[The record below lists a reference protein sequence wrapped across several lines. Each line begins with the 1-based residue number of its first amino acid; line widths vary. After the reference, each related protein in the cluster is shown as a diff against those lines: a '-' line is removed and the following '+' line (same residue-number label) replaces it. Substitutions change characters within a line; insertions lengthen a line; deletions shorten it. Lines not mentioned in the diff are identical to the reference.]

1 MSEDRSQIFT
11 RCSSRCDTVE
21 TFPFDILKY
30 IRPSRYS
37 AGHPK
42 NHRLKYADI
51 ICTFDIEATNLDEVK
66 QAVMYHWQA
75 CVDGMICVGRTW
87 EEFQRFLDGIDQWL
101 PKGLCL
107 VFYVHNLGYEFQFLR
122 AVHDFTEEEV
132 FCLSGRKVAK
142 CNIGERF
149 EFRCSYCLT
158 NMSLREFLK
167 KMGVEHQKLELDYS
181 VRRFPWTPLSDQELE
196 YCIIDVLGLYE
207 ALRKMFKA
215 DGTTI
220 SNVPLT
226 STGYVR
232 KDFKKAMRDGGFIPL
247 VRECRPSYDVYLA
260 LRRAFRGGNTHA
272 NRCYTGIILENVTSY
287 DRASS
292 YPDVLVNMPYPV
304 KPFIKDRVTDPEQLL
319 DGFPYVMCIDFFDV
333 DLIDPFWGCP
343 YLSIHKCY
351 NLQGAINDN
360 GRVVR
365 AKRFQTWLTDIDF
378 MIVRQQYKWSKAV
391 ITKCYRS
398 EYGLLPEAMK
408 QVTMDYYERKTK
420 LKGVKDQ
427 EVYYMKAKNKLN
439 SIYGMCATNPV
450 RTSLVFN
457 GHDFDVSCCLPED
470 REAWTTASERERQQ
484 MQIAFEK
491 HELEKANKKS
501 FTVFAWG
508 CWCTAWARYW
518 LEKAI
523 RLCGDQFVYCDTDS
537 VKFVGNVDFT
547 ELNEE
552 IRKQSERHQ
561 AYADDPA
568 GVRHYLGVY
577 EHDADYKRFVTLGA
591 KKYAYEDQEDKL
603 HITISGVS
611 KGGAEELGKL
621 ENFQEGFI
629 FRSSAGQE
637 AAYNDEW
644 LEEPLEI
651 DGHVLQ
657 VSPNIYLSQREYTLC
672 LTLEY
677 KRLFYLSQEDF
688 YKIVRT
694 R

>member
-1 MSEDRSQIFT
+1 MEEI
-11 RCSSRCDTVE
+11 
-21 TFPFDILKY
+21 
-30 IRPSRYS
+30 
-37 AGHPK
+37 
-42 NHRLKYADI
+42 
-51 ICTFDIEATNLDEVK
+51 K

-75 CVDGMICVGRTW
+75 CIDGMICVGRTW

-101 PKGLCL
+101 PKGQCL

-122 AVHDFTEEEV
+122 AIHDFTEEEV
-132 FCLSGRKVAK
+132 FCLGGRKVAK
-142 CNIGERF
+142 CEIGSRF

-158 NMSLREFLK
+158 NMSLRQFLK
-167 KMGVEHQKLELDYS
+167 KMGVEHQKTDLDYS

-215 DGTTI
+215 DGNTI

-232 KDFKKAMRDGGFIPL
+232 ADFKKAMRDGGFIPM
-247 VRECRPSYDVYLA
+247 VRECKPSYEVYLA

-272 NRCYTGIILENVTSY
+272 NRCYTGIILDNVTSY

-304 KPFIKDRVTDPEQLL
+304 RPFIKDNTRDPDKLL
-319 DGFPYVMCIDFFDV
+319 EGFPYVMCVDFFDM

-365 AKRFQTWLTDIDF
+365 AKRFQTWLTDIDLA
-378 MIVRQQYKWSKAV
+378 IVRQQYKWSRAV
-391 ITKCYRS
+391 ITTCYRS
-398 EYGLLPEAMK
+398 EYGLLPAAMK
-408 QVTMDYYERKTK
+408 DVTMDYYRRKTE
-420 LKGVKDQ
+420 LKGVEGQ
-427 EVYYMKAKNKLN
+427 EVYYNKAKNKLN

-450 RTSLVFN
+450 RTSLIFN
-457 GHDFDVSCCLPED
+457 GKDFEVKEVD
-470 REAWTTASERERQQ
+470 ERE
-484 MQIAFEK
+484 
-491 HELEKANKKS
+491 ELEKANKKS

-508 CWCTAWARYW
+508 CWCTAWARWW

-523 RLCGDQFVYCDTDS
+523 RLCGDKFVYCDTDS
-537 VKFVGNVDFT
+537 VKFVGSVDFT
-547 ELNEE
+547 ELNAE
-552 IRKQSERHQ
+552 IQAQSERHQ

-577 EHDADYKRFVTLGA
+577 EHDADYRRFVTLGA
-591 KKYAYEDQEDKL
+591 KKYAYEDQSGKL

-611 KGGAEELGKL
+611 KGGAAELGKI

-629 FRSSAGQE
+629 FRKSAGQE

-644 LEEPLEI
+644 SDPVEI
-651 DGHVLQ
+651 DGHLLPI
-657 VSPNIYLSQREYTLC
+657 SPNIYLSESEYTLG

-677 KRLFYLSQEDF
+677 KRLFYLTQEDF
-688 YKIVRT
+688 YKLIRT

>member
-1 MSEDRSQIFT
+1 MSLVDHSQIFT
-11 RCSSRCDTVE
+11 RCINRCDTVD
-21 TFPFDILKY
+21 TFPFDILRY
-30 IRPSRYS
+30 IRKCKEPN
-37 AGHPK
+37 GHPRF
-42 NHRLKYADI
+42 HRRSYADI
-51 ICTFDIEATNLDEVK
+51 ICTFDIEATNMDEIK

-75 CVDGMICVGRTW
+75 CIDGLICVGRTW
-87 EEFQRFLDGIDQWL
+87 DEFETFLQQIDKWL
-101 PKGLCL
+101 PEGLCM

-122 AVHDFTEEEV
+122 AVHDFQPDEV
-132 FCLSGRKVAK
+132 FCLTGRKVAK
-142 CNIGERF
+142 CEIGSRF

-167 KMGVEHQKLELDYS
+167 KMGVEHQKGELDYT
-181 VRRFPWTPLSDQELE
+181 VRRFPWTPMTDQELE

-207 ALRKMFKA
+207 ALRVMFKSYKNTIA
-215 DGTTI
+215 D
-220 SNVPLT
+220 VPLT

-232 KDFKKAMRDGGFIPL
+232 TDFKRAMRQGGYLPM
-247 VRECRPSYDVYLA
+247 VHECAPSYDVYLA

-304 KPFIKDRVTDPEQLL
+304 MPFIKDDTRDPDQLL
-319 DGFPYVMCIDFFDV
+319 DGFPYVMCIDFFDME
-333 DLIDPFWGCP
+333 LSDPFYGCP

-360 GRVVR
+360 GRVVK
-365 AKRFQTWLTDIDF
+365 AKRFQTWLTDIDLA
-378 MIVRQQYKWSKAV
+378 IVRQQYKWSRAV
-391 ITKCYRS
+391 ITTCYRS
-398 EYGLLPEAMK
+398 EYGLLPAGMK
-408 QVTMDYYERKTK
+408 DVTMEYYERKTK
-420 LKGVKDQ
+420 LKGVKGQ

-457 GHDFDVSCCLPED
+457 GHDFDVAEVD
-470 REAWTTASERERQQ
+470 EREAL
-484 MQIAFEK
+484 K
-491 HELEKANKKS
+491 KANKKS

-508 CWCTAWARYW
+508 CWCTAWARWW

-537 VKFVGNVDFT
+537 VKYVGQVDFS
-547 ELNEE
+547 ELNAE
-552 IRKQSERHQ
+552 IQTMSEKHH

-577 EHDADYKRFVTLGA
+577 EHDDTYNRFCTLGA
-591 KKYAYEDQEDKL
+591 KKYAYEDEDGRL
-603 HITISGVS
+603 HITIAGVS
-611 KGGAEELGKL
+611 KRGAAEMGCL
-621 ENFQEGFI
+621 ENFKEGFI
-629 FRSSAGQE
+629 FRESAGQE
-637 AAYNDEW
+637 AYYNDDW
-644 LEEPLEI
+644 MEEPVEI
-651 DGHVLQ
+651 DGHLLAI
-657 VSPNIYLSQREYTLC
+657 SPNIYLQQGEYTLG

-677 KRLFYLSQEDF
+677 KRLFHLTQEQFD
-688 YKIVRT
+688 KILKT

>member
-1 MSEDRSQIFT
+1 M
-11 RCSSRCDTVE
+11 
-21 TFPFDILKY
+21 
-30 IRPSRYS
+30 
-37 AGHPK
+37 
-42 NHRLKYADI
+42 
-51 ICTFDIEATNLDEVK
+51 ICTFDIEATNMDEIK

-75 CVDGMICVGRTW
+75 CLDGLICVGRTW
-87 EEFQRFLDGIDQWL
+87 EEFETFLQRIDENL
-101 PKGLCL
+101 PKGLCM

-122 AVHDFTEEEV
+122 AVHDFQPDEV

-142 CNIGERF
+142 CEIGERF

-167 KMGVEHQKLELDYS
+167 KMGVEHQKGELDYS
-181 VRRFPWTPLSDQELE
+181 VRRFPWTPLTEEELE

-207 ALRKMFKA
+207 ALRLMFKA
-215 DGTTI
+215 DCNNL
-220 SNVPLT
+220 SDVPLT

-232 KDFKKAMRDGGFIPL
+232 TDFKRAMRQGGYLGL
-247 VRECRPSYDVYLA
+247 VHDCAPSYDVYLA

-304 KPFIKDRVTDPEQLL
+304 KPFIKDRTTDPDHLL
-319 DGFPYVMCIDFFDV
+319 DGFPYVMCIDFFDI
-333 DLIDPFWGCP
+333 DLQDPFWPCP

-351 NLQGAINDN
+351 NLQGAVNDN
-360 GRVVR
+360 GRVIR

-378 MIVRQQYKWSKAV
+378 GIVKAQYKWSRAV
-391 ITKCYRS
+391 ITSCYRS
-398 EYGLLPEAMK
+398 EYGLLPAAMK
-408 QVTMDYYERKTK
+408 NVTMDYYERKTK
-420 LKGVKDQ
+420 LKGVSGQ
-427 EVYYMKAKNKLN
+427 EVYYNKAKNKLN

-457 GHDFDVSCCLPED
+457 GTDFDVKD
-470 REAWTTASERERQQ
+470 VDERE
-484 MQIAFEK
+484 
-491 HELEKANKKS
+491 ELRKANKKS

-518 LEKAI
+518 LERAI
-523 RLCGDQFVYCDTDS
+523 RLCGHNFVYCDTDS
-537 VKFVGNVDFT
+537 VKYVGDVDFT
-547 ELNEE
+547 ALNDE
-552 IRKQSERHQ
+552 IRAQSERHH

-568 GVRHYLGVY
+568 GIRHYLGVY
-577 EHDADYKRFVTLGA
+577 EHDATYKRFVTLGA
-591 KKYAYEDQEDKL
+591 KKYAYEDDKGL

-611 KGGAEELGKL
+611 KGGAKEMGCL
-621 ENFQEGFI
+621 ENFKEGFV
-629 FRSSAGQE
+629 FKDSAGQE

-644 LEEPLEI
+644 MDEPLDI
-651 DGHVLQ
+651 DGHLLSI
-657 VSPNIYLSQREYTLC
+657 SPNIYLSQSEYTLG

-688 YKIVRT
+688 YKLIRT

>member
-1 MSEDRSQIFT
+1 MEEI
-11 RCSSRCDTVE
+11 
-21 TFPFDILKY
+21 K
-30 IRPSRYS
+30 
-37 AGHPK
+37 H
-42 NHRLKYADI
+42 
-51 ICTFDIEATNLDEVK
+51 
-66 QAVMYHWQA
+66 AVMYHWQA
-75 CVDGMICVGRTW
+75 CIDGMICVGRTW

-101 PKGLCL
+101 PKGQCL

-122 AVHDFTEEEV
+122 AIHDFTEDEV
-132 FCLSGRKVAK
+132 FCLGGRKVAK
-142 CNIGERF
+142 CEIGSRF

-158 NMSLREFLK
+158 NMSLRQFLK
-167 KMGVEHQKLELDYS
+167 KMGVEHQKTELDYT

-215 DGTTI
+215 DGNTI

-232 KDFKKAMRDGGFIPL
+232 ADFKKAMRDGGFIPM
-247 VRECRPSYDVYLA
+247 VRECKPSYEVYLA

-272 NRCYTGIILENVTSY
+272 NRCYTGIILDNVTSY

-304 KPFIKDRVTDPEQLL
+304 RPFVKDNTRDPDKLL
-319 DGFPYVMCIDFFDV
+319 DGFPYVMCVDFFDM

-365 AKRFQTWLTDIDF
+365 AKRFQTWLTDIDLA
-378 MIVRQQYKWSKAV
+378 IVRQQYKWSRAV
-391 ITKCYRS
+391 ITTCYRS
-398 EYGLLPEAMK
+398 EYGLLPAAMK
-408 QVTMDYYERKTK
+408 AVTMDYYRRKTE
-420 LKGVKDQ
+420 LKGVEGQ
-427 EVYYMKAKNKLN
+427 EVYYNKAKNKLN

-450 RTSLVFN
+450 RTSLIFN
-457 GHDFDVSCCLPED
+457 GKDFEVKEVD
-470 REAWTTASERERQQ
+470 ERE
-484 MQIAFEK
+484 
-491 HELEKANKKS
+491 ELEKANKKS

-508 CWCTAWARYW
+508 CWCTAWARWW

-523 RLCGDQFVYCDTDS
+523 RLCGDKFVYCDTDS
-537 VKFVGNVDFT
+537 VKFVGSVDFT
-547 ELNEE
+547 ELNAE
-552 IRKQSERHQ
+552 IQAQSERHQ

-577 EHDADYKRFVTLGA
+577 ECESKKDENGNYLPTYKRYITLGA
-591 KKYAYEDQEDKL
+591 KKYAYEDQSGQL

-611 KGGAEELGKL
+611 KGGAAELGKI

-629 FRSSAGQE
+629 FRKSAGQE

-644 LEEPLEI
+644 SDPVEI
-651 DGHVLQ
+651 DGHLLPI
-657 VSPNIYLSQREYTLC
+657 SPNIYLSESEYTLG

-677 KRLFYLSQEDF
+677 KRLFYLTQEDF
-688 YKIVRT
+688 YKLIRT

>member
-1 MSEDRSQIFT
+1 MEDHSRIFI
-11 RCSSRCDTVE
+11 RCTSLCDTAD
-21 TFPFDILKY
+21 TFPYDILKY
-30 IRPSRYS
+30 IPKSRYS

-42 NHRLKYADI
+42 NHRKSYADI
-51 ICTFDIEATNLDEVK
+51 ICTFDIECTNMEEIK

-75 CVDGMICVGRTW
+75 CIDGMICVGRTW

-101 PKGLCL
+101 PKGQCL
-107 VFYVHNLGYEFQFLR
+107 VFYVCNLGYEFQFLR
-122 AVHDFTEEEV
+122 GIHDFTEEEV
-132 FCLSGRKVAK
+132 FCLEGRKVAK
-142 CNIGERF
+142 CEIGSRF

-158 NMSLREFLK
+158 NMSLRQFLK
-167 KMGVEHQKLELDYS
+167 KMGVEHQKTELDYS

-215 DGTTI
+215 DGNTI

-232 KDFKKAMRDGGFIPL
+232 ADFKKAMRDGGFIPM
-247 VRECRPSYDVYLA
+247 VRECKPSYEVYLA

-272 NRCYTGIILENVTSY
+272 NRCYTGIILDNVTSY

-304 KPFIKDRVTDPEQLL
+304 RPFVKDNTRDPDELL
-319 DGFPYVMCIDFFDV
+319 DGFPYVMCVDFFDM

-365 AKRFQTWLTDIDF
+365 AKRFQTWLTDIDLA
-378 MIVRQQYKWSKAV
+378 IVRQQYKWSRAV
-391 ITKCYRS
+391 ITTCYRS
-398 EYGLLPEAMK
+398 EYGLLPAAMK
-408 QVTMDYYERKTK
+408 DVTMDYYRRKTE
-420 LKGVKDQ
+420 LKGVEGQ
-427 EVYYMKAKNKLN
+427 EVYYNKAKNKLN

-450 RTSLVFN
+450 RTSLIFN
-457 GHDFDVSCCLPED
+457 GKDFEVKEVD
-470 REAWTTASERERQQ
+470 ERE
-484 MQIAFEK
+484 
-491 HELEKANKKS
+491 ELEKANKKS

-508 CWCTAWARYW
+508 CWCTAWARWW

-523 RLCGDQFVYCDTDS
+523 RLCGDKFVYCDTDS
-537 VKFVGNVDFT
+537 VKFVGSVDFT
-547 ELNEE
+547 ELNAE
-552 IRKQSERHQ
+552 IQAQSERHQ

-577 EHDADYKRFVTLGA
+577 EHDADYRRFVTLGA
-591 KKYAYEDQEDKL
+591 KKYAYEDQNGQL

-611 KGGAEELGKL
+611 KGGAAELGKI

-629 FRSSAGQE
+629 FRKSAGQE

-644 LEEPLEI
+644 MEEPVEI
-651 DGHVLQ
+651 DGHLLQ
-657 VSPNIYLSQREYTLC
+657 ISPNIYLSESEYTLG

-677 KRLFYLSQEDF
+677 KRLFYLTQEDF
-688 YKIVRT
+688 YKLIRT